1 MSEKNKYRV
10 RLVRWGDSS
19 SSGRT
24 VTFKLPDDGDEH
36 PFKGLDVGAKN
47 GQMLEMEI
55 AIYDGDGD
63 VETLGTSRK
72 APKPKMPRLPVVHD
86 EPAAGG
92 RRTAT
97 LENITRRIIKS
108 GATSDGTSN
117 EGAADGTGR
126 SGGSTEQSGIAGI
139 GGPTGGDAR
148 SKSAESGTSGTT
160 DAEEPLS
167 TSDMNMASTRSGD
180 TGDGS
185 YGPGS
190 SDASGANL
198 DSYANQMGQ
207 AAEALAAVA
216 ERLDDQNDDD
226 QPQFP
231 TLPIDD
237 DDQTDPGVK
246 AVRRA
251 TDLCKAIDK
260 QRAGFYYFMRSRYP
274 QAPKLPPEDGQW
286 SRDAKSTRDRVCLHC
301 EAENL
306 ARLANDPDA
315 RRKFEELE
323 TEFERHER
331 MR

>member
-24 VTFKLPDDGDEH
+24 VTFKLPDDEDEH

-47 GQMLEMEI
+47 GQLLEMEI
-55 AIYDGDGD
+55 AIYDGDGE
-63 VETLGTSRK
+63 VETLGPTRKPRAKVTS
-72 APKPKMPRLPVVHD
+72 RLPVVKD
-86 EPAAGG
+86 EPTENGNS
-92 RRTAT
+92 RRRAK
-97 LENITRRIIKS
+97 LENVSRRVIKS
-108 GATSDGTSN
+108 GPDASSVGTTSASPPTVDGVTGSSSGPTQTPKPDLKTSGNASIADLGESAMSAGTSSN
-117 EGAADGTGR
+117 
-126 SGGSTEQSGIAGI
+126 
-139 GGPTGGDAR
+139 PF
-148 SKSAESGTSGTT
+148 T
-160 DAEEPLS
+160 DDS
-167 TSDMNMASTRSGD
+167 SDF
-180 TGDGS
+180 
-185 YGPGS
+185 GPGS
-190 SDASGANL
+190 GWGPGDGGNLDSADL

-216 ERLDDQNDDD
+216 ERLEDQAEDD

-231 TLPIDD
+231 TIPMDAD
-237 DDQTDPGVK
+237 ENVDPGVR

-274 QAPKLPPEDGQW
+274 QAPKLAPESGEW

-301 EAENL
+301 EADNL
-306 ARLANDPDA
+306 AKLAQDPEA

-323 TEFERHER
+323 NEFERHER
-331 MR
+331 LR

>member
-47 GQMLEMEI
+47 GQLLEMEI
-55 AIYDGDGD
+55 AIYDGEGE
-63 VETLGTSRK
+63 VETLGTTRK
-72 APKPKMPRLPVVHD
+72 PRARVTSHLPIVKKED
-86 EPAAGG
+86 AATGNG
-92 RRTAT
+92 RRRAS
-97 LENITRRIIKS
+97 LENVSRRVIKS
-108 GATSDGTSN
+108 GSDVSRGETPTESPSTDLG
-117 EGAADGTGR
+117 GA
-126 SGGSTEQSGIAGI
+126 
-139 GGPTGGDAR
+139 
-148 SKSAESGTSGTT
+148 
-160 DAEEPLS
+160 
-167 TSDMNMASTRSGD
+167 
-180 TGDGS
+180 
-185 YGPGS
+185 GS
-190 SDASGANL
+190 SDLPAPTPTPESNPPKHVSAADLGEAAMSGTAAPSTFEDDPAGFGPGGGWGHGGGGNL
-198 DSYANQMGQ
+198 DSADLDTYANQMGQ

-216 ERLDDQNDDD
+216 ERLEDQAEDD

-231 TLPIDD
+231 TIPADAD
-237 DDQTDPGVK
+237 ENVDPGVR

-274 QAPKLPPEDGQW
+274 QAPKLAPETGEW

-301 EAENL
+301 EADNL
-306 ARLANDPDA
+306 AKLAQDPEA

-323 TEFERHER
+323 NEFERHER
-331 MR
+331 LR

>member
-47 GQMLEMEI
+47 GQLLEMEI
-55 AIYDGDGD
+55 AIYDGDGE
-63 VETLGTSRK
+63 VETLGTTRTPRAK
-72 APKPKMPRLPVVHD
+72 VTPRLPVVKSEAPETD
-86 EPAAGG
+86 NG
-92 RRTAT
+92 RRRAS
-97 LENITRRIIKS
+97 LENVSRRVIKS
-108 GATSDGTSN
+108 GPEASSRATADENPVSGQDVSNASGGEIQPPRTDASTSGN
-117 EGAADGTGR
+117 SPIPDSSSSGMSGGASPEPFTGNAADLGL
-126 SGGSTEQSGIAGI
+126 GGGW
-139 GGPTGGDAR
+139 
-148 SKSAESGTSGTT
+148 
-160 DAEEPLS
+160 
-167 TSDMNMASTRSGD
+167 
-180 TGDGS
+180 
-185 YGPGS
+185 GPGGGNLDS
-190 SDASGANL
+190 ADL

-216 ERLDDQNDDD
+216 ERLEDQSEDD

-231 TLPIDD
+231 TFPMDADD
-237 DDQTDPGVK
+237 NVDPGVR

-274 QAPKLPPEDGQW
+274 QAPKLAPESGEW

-301 EAENL
+301 EADNL
-306 ARLANDPDA
+306 AKLAQDPEA

-323 TEFERHER
+323 NEFERHER
-331 MR
+331 LR

>member
-1 MSEKNKYRV
+1 MSDKNKYRV

-47 GQMLEMEI
+47 GQLLELEV
-55 AIYDGDGD
+55 AVYDGVGD
-63 VETLGTSRK
+63 VETLGSTK
-72 APKPKMPRLPVVHD
+72 KPRTTENPRLPVVQEESSGTRRRRATMKNVTRRVIPAGASGTD
-86 EPAAGG
+86 AGSAAG
-92 RRTAT
+92 
-97 LENITRRIIKS
+97 
-108 GATSDGTSN
+108 SD
-117 EGAADGTGR
+117 DGE
-126 SGGSTEQSGIAGI
+126 SPS
-139 GGPTGGDAR
+139 AR
-148 SKSAESGTSGTT
+148 PGTSGSGKGSAAHGNGTGMP
-160 DAEEPLS
+160 EP
-167 TSDMNMASTRSGD
+167 SDEAAAPD
-180 TGDGS
+180 DGS
-185 YGPGS
+185 GNDG
-190 SDASGANL
+190 GNL
-198 DSYANQMGQ
+198 NSADLDGYANQMGQ

-216 ERLDDQNDDD
+216 ERLDEHTDDD
-226 QPQFP
+226 EPRFP
-231 TLPIDD
+231 TIPIDAD
-237 DDQTDPGVK
+237 ADLDPGVK

-306 ARLANDPDA
+306 TKLAEDPDA

-323 TEFERHER
+323 NEFERHER
-331 MR
+331 LR

>member
-47 GQMLEMEI
+47 GQLLEMEI
-55 AIYDGDGD
+55 AIYDGEGD
-63 VETLGTSRK
+63 VESLGTTHKPRAKVQPRLPIVKDDSAAHGTSR
-72 APKPKMPRLPVVHD
+72 
-86 EPAAGG
+86 
-92 RRTAT
+92 RRAT
-97 LENITRRIIKS
+97 LENVTRRVVKP
-108 GATSDGTSN
+108 GSDRS
-117 EGAADGTGR
+117 AADAHPVPGGSGHGASPLPTASNAATTPGDPLTPGQPSIADTGEAEMSAAPTPKPFDSDYSGMGNGGGCGPG
-126 SGGSTEQSGIAGI
+126 SGGS
-139 GGPTGGDAR
+139 
-148 SKSAESGTSGTT
+148 
-160 DAEEPLS
+160 
-167 TSDMNMASTRSGD
+167 
-180 TGDGS
+180 
-185 YGPGS
+185 
-190 SDASGANL
+190 NL
-198 DSYANQMGQ
+198 DGADLDAYANQMGQ

-216 ERLDDQNDDD
+216 ERLEDQSEDD

-231 TLPIDD
+231 TIPADADD
-237 DDQTDPGVK
+237 NVDPGVR

-274 QAPKLPPEDGQW
+274 QAPKLAPEAGEW

-306 ARLANDPDA
+306 SKLAQDPEA

-323 TEFERHER
+323 NEFERHER
-331 MR
+331 LR